1 MIVANNSLTKIR
13 RGIRQLWYRDIWHF
27 WPSAPLNWRYF
38 LPTQSAAIRMH
49 RQLWWHSRYKL
60 PGLLWLPMELV
71 RWIYWRLWVAH
82 RLVSKAV
89 ASNGPEVAER
99 FGISTDMQRQ
109 QLAFWAKAWCI
120 DPYTAYNWQ
129 LFRPDANGLAIIYEN
144 QTSAFHALQNR
155 KTGATKA
162 DHRLLGD
169 KIKLAEKLSALG
181 VPMVTTAII
190 SSGDWQDVLS
200 ALHLQARVFCKLR
213 SGNQGES
220 AFAVWQGEQGLSGQA
235 LTGKQLPDEAV
246 LKQAWQ
252 TLSAK
257 GAVLIQPLLENHAA
271 LSSASEDGS
280 AITLRVVTR
289 IGSGGINVW
298 FAELHIPGKFEEGNS
313 RGFWR
318 IAVSILKGELFS
330 LPKHSF
336 LKKAWQDENDGCLQ
350 QLATLERLPF
360 WSEICRHSI
369 SAHHEL
375 PKVWAIAWDWVIT
388 PNGPVLLEGNGGWGL
403 DTPQMQLGGFANPP

>member
-1 MIVANNSLTKIR
+1 MRNIKTLAEKVK
-13 RGIRQLWYRDIWHF
+13 RGLRQLWYQDIWHLQ
-27 WPSAPLNWRYF
+27 PSAPLNWRYF
-38 LPTQSAAIRMH
+38 LPGQSSKIRLH
-49 RQLWWHSRYKL
+49 RKLWWNSRYKL

-71 RWIYWRLWVAH
+71 RWTCWRLWAAH
-82 RLVSKAV
+82 RLVNKAV
-89 ASNGPEVAER
+89 ASHGTGVVER
-99 FGISTDMQRQ
+99 FGVPIDDQRR
-109 QLAFWAKAWCI
+109 QLTYWANAWCI
-120 DPYTAYNWQ
+120 EPYTAYNWQ
-129 LFRPDANGLAIIYEN
+129 LFRPNADGLAIIYEN

-181 VPMVTTAII
+181 IPMVATAII
-190 SSGDWQDVLS
+190 SSGDWQDILS
-200 ALHLQARVFCKLR
+200 ALHLQVRVFCKLR

-220 AFAVWQGEQGLSGQA
+220 AFAVWQGELGLCGQA
-235 LTGKQLPDEAV
+235 LDGTALHDETS

-271 LSSASEDGS
+271 LSSASEEGS

-289 IGSGGINVW
+289 NSSEGINVW

-318 IAVSILKGELFS
+318 IAVSILKGDLFS
-330 LPKHSF
+330 LPKQSF
-336 LKKAWQDENDGCLQ
+336 LKKAWQEEYDGYLQ
-350 QLATLERLPF
+350 QLSSAECVPF
-360 WSEICRHSI
+360 WSEICQHSI
-369 SAHHEL
+369 KAHREL
-375 PKVWAIAWDWVIT
+375 PNVWAIAWDWVIT
-388 PNGPVLLEGNGGWGL
+388 PDGPILLEGNGGWGL
-403 DTPQMQLGGFANPP
+403 DTPQVQFGGFVKPP

>member
-1 MIVANNSLTKIR
+1 MKKIKTFAEKLK
-13 RGIRQLWYRDIWHF
+13 RGLRQLWYRDVWHLR
-27 WPSAPLNWRYF
+27 PTAPLNWRYF
-38 LPTQSAAIRMH
+38 LPAQSAAIRLH

-71 RWIYWRLWVAH
+71 RWTCWRLWAAR

-89 ASNGPEVAER
+89 ASNGLEVAER

-109 QLAFWAKAWCI
+109 QLAFWANAWCI

-129 LFRPDANGLAIIYEN
+129 LFRPNADGLAIIYEN

-169 KIKLAEKLSALG
+169 KIKLAEKLSTLCI
-181 VPMVTTAII
+181 PMVETACI
-190 SSGDWQDVLS
+190 SHGDWQDLDA
-200 ALHLQARVFCKLR
+200 ALIRYPKLFCKLR

-220 AFAVWQGEQGLSGQA
+220 AFAVWRAEQDICGLA
-235 LTGKQLPDEAV
+235 LDGKPLPDARAVQEAW
-246 LKQAWQ
+246 K

-257 GAVLIQPLLENHAA
+257 GAVLIQPLLDNHSA
-271 LSSASEDGS
+271 LSPASDDGS
-280 AITLRVVTR
+280 VITLRVVTR
-289 IGSGGINVW
+289 IGAEGINVW
-298 FAELHIPGKFEEGNS
+298 FAELQIPGKIEAGNS
-313 RGFWR
+313 RGSWR

-336 LKKAWQDENDGCLQ
+336 LKKAWQDENDFYLQ
-350 QLATLERLPF
+350 QLATLEKLPF
-360 WSEICRHSI
+360 WSEICQHSI
-369 SAHHEL
+369 KAHREL
-375 PKVWAIAWDWVIT
+375 PNVWAIAWDWVIT
-388 PNGPVLLEGNGGWGL
+388 PDGPILLEGNGGWGL